1 MACEAGRRA
10 VLAGGVGPCVQ
21 LLQSSQEAV
30 QRHALSILEH
40 VAADRQTDR
49 QTDRQIIG
57 RASGGHLRPHGG
69 RQRVRRTHP
78 WVEAETDKG
87 EADLGGGMREAHLDT

>member
-1 MACEAGRRA
+1 MRLVACEAGRRA
-10 VLAGGVGPCVQ
+10 VLAGGVGPCV
-21 LLQSSQEAV
+21 
-30 QRHALSILEH
+30 
-40 VAADRQTDR
+40 
-49 QTDRQIIG
+49 
-57 RASGGHLRPHGG
+57 HLRPHGS